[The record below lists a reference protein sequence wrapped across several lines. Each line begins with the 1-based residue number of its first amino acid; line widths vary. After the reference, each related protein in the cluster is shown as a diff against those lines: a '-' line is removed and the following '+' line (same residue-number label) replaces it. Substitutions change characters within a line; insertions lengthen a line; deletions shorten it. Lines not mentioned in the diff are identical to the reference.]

1 MAFGFRVST
10 VRCSAVIALRRARR
24 RGIAVAL
31 VTCTG
36 TSLALAGPADT
47 GSSRSVRFER
57 NVWQQL
63 TDWLAGPPAPPVQ
76 FGAACASI
84 AQLPVIPAALAGPVA
99 GPMPVLTNT
108 CESLADTRA
117 DATGTA
123 VGVASPGPNVVTLLR
138 ELRWQIRDHAAA
150 ERGSFLA
157 SDAVDGT
164 ASHVDRAQQ
173 STEPPAMSPPDCSP
187 GGGCETRAVMPAAG
201 TDTLAPVHPLASI
214 ATQRTSVW
222 TILGFLLWPML
233 VVVLVFV
240 VGWALKRWFRYDKSL
255 LRAAR
260 AGLRRGRFHV
270 EYQPVVGVRRARCVG
285 VEALLRWDNEKYGA
299 LGPAH
304 YMEFIES
311 SSLIGPMTRFVL
323 SRAAQDL
330 REISAPKSLYLG
342 VTAPASYLVS
352 SAFIG
357 DLGDIGSLGLPPLIL
372 KIGAGSAT
380 KFRKRLVPMM
390 AQARDKGIRFALSG
404 LRPTDVGFELPAD
417 MTFEMVKI
425 DREVLGMDPDER
437 SRQISALTSMGHEM
451 GAVVVVEGI
460 ENAAHHNIARASRAE
475 FGQGFFY
482 SRALGARQLKA
493 FLQTVNA
500 PSSKAAGAATVLGW
514 RVRNF

>member
-1 MAFGFRVST
+1 MAV
-10 VRCSAVIALRRARR
+10 V
-24 RGIAVAL
+24 L

-63 TDWLAGPPAPPVQ
+63 TDWLAGPSAPPVQ

-123 VGVASPGPNVVTLLR
+123 VAMANSGPNVVTLLR
-138 ELRWQIRDHAAA
+138 ELRWQIRGHAAA

-164 ASHVDRAQQ
+164 ASQVDRAQQ

-222 TILGFLLWPML
+222 TILGFVLWPML
-233 VVVLVFV
+233 VVVVAFV

-330 REISAPKSLYLG
+330 REIAAPKSLYLG

-372 KIGAGSAT
+372 KIGAGSAR
-380 KFRKRLVPMM
+380 KFRKRLIPMM
-390 AQARDKGIRFALSG
+390 AQARDKGVRFALSG
-404 LRPTDVGFELPAD
+404 VRPTDVGFELPAD

-437 SRQISALTSMGHEM
+437 SRKISALTSMGHEM

-460 ENAAHHNIARASRAE
+460 ENAAHHNVARASRAE

-482 SRALGARQLKA
+482 SRALGASQLKA
-493 FLQTVNA
+493 FLQTANA
-500 PSSKAAGAATVLGW
+500 PSSKPAGAATVLGW
-514 RVRNF
+514 RVRSF

>member
-1 MAFGFRVST
+1 MAV
-10 VRCSAVIALRRARR
+10 V
-24 RGIAVAL
+24 L

-47 GSSRSVRFER
+47 GSSRSLTFER

-63 TDWLAGPPAPPVQ
+63 TDWLAGPPAPPIQ
-76 FGAACASI
+76 FGSACASI

-123 VGVASPGPNVVTLLR
+123 VAMASSGPNVVTLLR

-150 ERGSFLA
+150 ERGGFLA
-157 SDAVDGT
+157 SDAVAGT
-164 ASHVDRAQQ
+164 ASHVERAQQ
-173 STEPPAMSPPDCSP
+173 SPEPPAMSTPDCSP
-187 GGGCETRAVMPAAG
+187 GGGCETRAVSPSAG
-201 TDTLAPVHPLASI
+201 TDTLAPVHPSAST
-214 ATQRTSVW
+214 ATQRSSVW
-222 TILGFLLWPML
+222 TILGFVLWPML
-233 VVVLVFV
+233 VVALVVV

-330 REISAPKSLYLG
+330 REIGAPKSLYLG

-352 SAFIG
+352 STFIG
-357 DLGDIGSLGLPPLIL
+357 DLGDVGSLGLPPLIL
-372 KIGAGSAT
+372 KIGAGSAR
-380 KFRKRLVPMM
+380 KFRKRLIPMM
-390 AQARDKGIRFALSG
+390 AQARDKGMRFALSG
-404 LRPTDVGFELPAD
+404 LRPTDVGLEPPPD

-425 DREVLGMDPDER
+425 DREVLGMDPHER
-437 SRQISALTSMGHEM
+437 SGQISALTSMGHEM

-482 SRALGARQLKA
+482 SRALGASQLKA
-493 FLQTVNA
+493 FLQSAND
-500 PSSKAAGAATVLGW
+500 PSTKPAGAATVLGW